1 MWSAFASRA
10 MNPGASAS
18 PAGKTFWLT
27 TTTVSMACA
36 RRRAVGQT
44 DSRIVRRP
52 MDRPTVRPSGRL
64 LDRVKALVQ
73 RVRHVARGVVP
84 RREVEGGVYAAG
96 DLAHPARDQ
105 RERAAH
111 RIGPERAAETGGG
124 RGGGNPGRRR
134 AELVGDPRPQRAHVP
149 EVEPQREGILVARAG
164 RGVEVVAD
172 ERHVAAAARRVDAD
186 PHEGEGRVG
195 RRHDPP
201 VPLPATVALEAR
213 GVAGAGGLVASEKA
227 EHRKEGNRRGQ
238 CRRVKTYRASVR
250 LVRAQDI
257 WPLMLCHGATRSR
270 REATRTPS
278 GQRGCSRSREP
289 GTPVPRTGGGRAR
302 GPTRPGR
309 PVSAL
314 YYRG

>member
-1 MWSAFASRA
+1 MTDGGVRTWSAFASRA

-27 TTTVSMACA
+27 TTTVSIVWPESG
-36 RRRAVGQT
+36 AVGPT
-44 DSRIVRRP
+44 DSKAAS
-52 MDRPTVRPSGRL
+52 RPTDRL

-84 RREVEGGVYAAG
+84 RREVEGGVYAPG

-111 RIGPERAAETGGG
+111 RIRPERAAEAGDG
-124 RGGGNPGRRR
+124 REGGNPGRRR
-134 AELVGDPRPQRAHVP
+134 ADLVGDPRPQRAHVP

-172 ERHVAAAARRVDAD
+172 ERHVAAARRVDAD

-302 GPTRPGR
+302 APPRRRRP
-309 PVSAL
+309 
-314 YYRG
+314 

>member
-1 MWSAFASRA
+1 

-27 TTTVSMACA
+27 TTTVSIVWPDSGAVGPTDSKAA
-36 RRRAVGQT
+36 RRPT
-44 DSRIVRRP
+44 D
-52 MDRPTVRPSGRL
+52 RL

-105 RERAAH
+105 RESAAH

-172 ERHVAAAARRVDAD
+172 ERHVAAARRVDAD

-213 GVAGAGGLVASEKA
+213 GVAGAGGLVASSQA
-227 EHRKEGNRRGQ
+227 EQRQAERRQ
-238 CRRVKTYRASVR
+238 ARPRRAEPRRAIPR
-250 LVRAQDI
+250 
-257 WPLMLCHGATRSR
+257 RS
-270 REATRTPS
+270 
-278 GQRGCSRSREP
+278 
-289 GTPVPRTGGGRAR
+289 
-302 GPTRPGR
+302 
-309 PVSAL
+309 
-314 YYRG
+314 